1 MPPDTALKHHALLAA
16 LVATQTL
23 CWLPLLSSW
32 WLALAPPAGAKRPPQ
47 PKSAPGNVAR

>member
-23 CWLPLLSSW
+23 YWLPLLSGW
-32 WLALAPPAGAKRPPQ
+32 WLALAPPAPA
-47 PKSAPGNVAR
+47 APRRRG

>member
-23 CWLPLLSSW
+23 CWLPLLSGW
-32 WLALAPPAGAKRPPQ
+32 WLALAPLTPAPP
-47 PKSAPGNVAR
+47 PRRR